1 MIGGKV
7 IAMLMVKQIMLD
19 AARDKTEETIKLTKK
34 PGKKGSNKLE
44 INVIFNCVQDRI
56 PIYCEK
62 IIKTAANATNVSFE
76 EMIKHLTTCHQ
87 LMDEVASEE
96 TKDNKKEA
104 TDED

>member
-1 MIGGKV
+1 MIGKV
-7 IAMLMVKQIMLD
+7 IAMLVVKQIMLE

-44 INVIFNCVQDRI
+44 INVMFNCAPDRI

-87 LMDEVASEE
+87 LIDEVSDEE
-96 TKDNKKEA
+96 TKENKKEA

>member
-1 MIGGKV
+1 MIYKI
-7 IAMLMVKQIMLD
+7 IAMLMVKQTMLE

-34 PGKKGSNKLE
+34 PGEKGSNELE
-44 INVIFNCVQDRI
+44 INVKFNCSPDRI

-76 EMIKHLTTCHQ
+76 EMIKHLTTCHE

-96 TKDNKKEA
+96 TKDNKKEVM
-104 TDED
+104 DED